1 MMKFINR
8 LEDIL
13 IGLLLVS
20 VTLLVFA
27 EVVLRFGFNTG
38 IHWAQE
44 VTLLLSAWMILLG
57 GAWAVREQ
65 SHICV
70 DALVERVN
78 PKYKKW
84 ILLTAVGICL
94 LYCAIFLYGSWVY
107 LGKMQMIGIELDDVP
122 LQRWVAESVLVIG
135 FGLLALR
142 LVELGVKVWRGE
154 AHGFHVHNNALVE
167 EHIAEEKA

>member
-1 MMKFINR
+1 MKYINR

-13 IGLLLVS
+13 IGSLLVS

-38 IHWAQE
+38 LHWAQE
-44 VTLLLSAWMILLG
+44 ATLLLAAWMILLG

-78 PKYKKW
+78 PKLQKW
-84 ILLTAVGICL
+84 IVLFAIAVSL
-94 LYCAIFLYGSWVY
+94 VYCGIFLYGSWVY
-107 LGKMQMIGIELDDVP
+107 IGKMQMIGIELDDIP
-122 LQRWVAESVLVIG
+122 MPRWVAESVLIIG
-135 FGLLALR
+135 FALLALR

-167 EHIAEEKA
+167 EHIKEENA